1 MATKSKAPT
10 GITITR
16 DGWKFTFSWKQMA
29 QYISERAH
37 WTENTMNPKGQW
49 GTLKLSDASQ
59 TTTETTFGPATY
71 YPNTKRLLTYVGCRV
86 SGRAA
91 NESMSYWTYAWYNIY
106 PPNKPEIEVELG
118 TFPKATFNWTIPES
132 GMTQVDVKTTGSPWF
147 TRLILTS
154 VLVKD
159 SAIEDGSKID
169 WNTSAAIT
177 TKFNGTTSNVSRY
190 QGTFYTETGS
200 FDVEEDSSTLAD
212 GHSYTRW
219 VRIVAQGP
227 AGDSTIAYAKHV
239 YAMPNK
245 CNITSQ
251 KLSSAPNGYTSQ
263 VYYNSPIT
271 AERPVD
277 TIETQYVLTYPK
289 AGITCPDA
297 ASWDDGAQVL
307 ALDQTGGTIFSI
319 DDLPD
324 DDEAVFIRVNATYDG
339 RTTYGDP
346 MAVAYG
352 KMSTPTG
359 LSVSTDSSTYKATIT
374 ATNASASNIEDS
386 FLVVRYMTADNP
398 NGFDI
403 AVIPHGQT
411 TVTGVQCPVWTDSP
425 RFGVYAVAPG
435 GCYTTVSR
443 GGGVTQYMVTPTMK
457 SDMTTY
463 GGSIP
468 VAPATVSATP
478 TSTKGTVR
486 VTWAW
491 SWTDADGAELSW
503 ADHEDAWES
512 TNEPNTYDVTKLHSA
527 SWNIS
532 GLQTGIKWYIRVR
545 LFQTTEDGKTYGAY
559 SSIIPVDLASAPNIP
574 ILTLPVGVIT
584 EDGQVTAQWVYST
597 TDGTSQAFAE
607 VAEVTVSNNQKV
619 YTRIAQT
626 QTAQHVTLSAKQQGW
641 QSGETHT
648 LVCRVA
654 SASGIESDGWSNE
667 VTIAIADPMTCSITS
682 TSLETVS
689 VPSYDQEGDPVTRS
703 VLSLTEMPL
712 TVTVDGA
719 GDYGTTMLTIVRAA
733 PYHVDRPDETDFNG
747 FAGETI
753 YTFTQ
758 QGEAQITINRDN
770 LIGHLDDGAAYS
782 LIATVQDGLG
792 QSASDSVDFEVH
804 WDHQAET
811 PSATIQMDNQ
821 HRAVIL
827 TPVAPDGAA
836 ETDVCDIYRLSA
848 DRPQLIYE
856 GATFGES
863 YVDPYPAIGKRGG
876 HRFVTRTAD
885 GDYITAENRLAW
897 YDTGSDQG
905 DQLDLRCNLID
916 FEDGQAE
923 LTYNADLSNT
933 WRKDFKETKYLGG
946 SIQGDWN
953 KAVSR
958 TASLSVTAV
967 ADKDF
972 DLIQTMRRLADFTGI
987 CHVRTKDGSSYPADV
1002 QVNETYNYATGV
1014 KTYEFSLSIT
1024 RIDPEELDGMT
1035 LEEFEEIYEESE

>member
-1 MATKSKAPT
+1 MAKTKAPT

-16 DGWKFTFSWKQMA
+16 EGWKFTFAWKQMA
-29 QYISERAH
+29 QYVSEKAH
-37 WTENTMNPKGQW
+37 WTDSTMNPNY
-49 GTLKLSDASQ
+49 GTLRLADASQ
-59 TTTETTFGPATY
+59 TSSESTWGPSSY
-71 YPNTKRLLTYVGCRV
+71 YPNAGKPKLTYVGCRI

-91 NESMSYWTYAWYNIY
+91 NQTMSNWTYGWYNIY

-118 TFPKATFNWTIPES
+118 TFPQATFNWTIPES
-132 GMTQVDVKTTGSPWF
+132 GITQVDVKTTGSPWF

-159 SAIEDGSKID
+159 SAIENGDDINWD
-169 WNTSAAIT
+169 TSYSIT
-177 TKFNGTTSNVSRY
+177 TKFNGTTTNTSRF
-190 QGTFYTETGS
+190 QNIFYTETGS
-200 FDVEEDSSTLAD
+200 FVVEEDSGTLND

-219 VRIVAQGP
+219 VRILAQGP
-227 AGDSTIAYAKHV
+227 AGDSVIGYAKHV

-245 CNITSQ
+245 CEIKKH
-251 KLSSAPNGYTSQ
+251 KLTSAPNGYFAQ
-263 VYYNSPIT
+263 VDYISPISP
-271 AERPVD
+271 ERPVD

-297 ASWDDGAQVL
+297 ASWDDGSKNL
-307 ALDQTGGTIFSI
+307 AIDTTGGAMFSI

-324 DDEAVFIRVNATYDG
+324 DDEAVFIRVNSTYDE

-346 MAVAYG
+346 MPVAYG

-359 LSVSTDSSTYKATIT
+359 LSVSTDSGTHKATIT

-386 FLVVRYMTADNP
+386 FLVVRYMTPQDP

-411 TVTGVQCPVWTDSP
+411 TVTGVQCPAWTDSP

-443 GGGVTQYMVTPTMK
+443 GGGVTQYMVNPTMK
-457 SDMTTY
+457 SDMVTY
-463 GGSIP
+463 GGTIP

-478 TSTKGTVR
+478 TNTRGTVR
-486 VTWAW
+486 VTWDW
-491 SWTDADGAELSW
+491 SWSDADGAELSW
-503 ADHEDAWES
+503 ADHEDAWNS
-512 TNEPNTYDVTKLHSA
+512 TNQPNTFDVTKLYSA

-545 LFQTTEDGKTYGAY
+545 LFQTTEEGKTYGAY
-559 SSIIPVDLASAPNIP
+559 SAIVPIDLASAPNIP
-574 ILTLPVGVIT
+574 VLSLPVGVIT

-607 VAEVTVSNNQKV
+607 VAEVTVVNNQKV
-619 YTRIAQT
+619 YTPVGQT
-626 QTAQHVTLSAKQQGW
+626 QTAQHLTISAKQQGW

-654 SASGIESDGWSNE
+654 SASGVESDGWSNE
-667 VTIAIADPMTCSITS
+667 VTIAIAEPMTCSITA

-703 VLSLTEMPL
+703 VLSLTEMPM
-712 TVTVDGA
+712 TATVDGA
-719 GDYGTTMLTIVRAA
+719 GNYGTTMLTITRSA

-747 FAGETI
+747 FTGETI
-753 YTFTQ
+753 YTYTQ
-758 QGEAQITINRDN
+758 QGESQITINRED
-770 LIGHLDDGAAYS
+770 LIGPLDDGAAYT
-782 LIATVQDGLG
+782 LTATVQDGLG
-792 QSASDSVDFEVH
+792 QSASDSIDFEVH
-804 WDHQAET
+804 WDHQAEE
-811 PSATIQMDNQ
+811 PSAIIQMDNE

-827 TPVAPDGAA
+827 TPVAPAGAA

-848 DRPQLIYE
+848 DKPQLIYK
-856 GATFGES
+856 GAEFGED
-863 YVDPYPAIGKRGG
+863 YVDPYPAIGERGG

-885 GDYITAENRLAW
+885 GDYITAQNKVAW
-897 YDTGSDQG
+897 YDTGIEDG
-905 DQLDLRCNLID
+905 DHLDLRCNLID
-916 FEDGQAE
+916 FDNGQAE
-923 LTYNADLSNT
+923 LTYNADLSSS

-953 KAVSR
+953 KAVSK

-967 ADKDF
+967 EEKDF
-972 DLIQTMRRLADFTGI
+972 DSIQTMRRLADFTGI
-987 CHVRTKDGSSYPADV
+987 CHVRTKDGSSYPANV

-1024 RIDPEELDGMT
+1024 RIDPEELEGMT
-1035 LEEFEEIYEESE
+1035 LEDFEAIYEDDE